1 MRSSARPA
9 DSPKLTRRTVR
20 LRRVPVLTA
29 VAHCDIYCDSHRRAC
44 VHVRM
49 PRVHVHIGSCA
60 TRLFSSL
67 RQCGCVDLLA
77 CSHELCLGSHCR
89 NCMLCISQRRSLTHS
104 GATVVTEITG
114 AHRVVRA
121 LAGASYASP
130 TLSLPPSLS
139 RAMSTNNECAAT
151 TKMADATGAD
161 AAMADVPLYFDPHHF
176 YLSPVLDPLLTDLC
190 SCFQIHAI

>member
-9 DSPKLTRRTVR
+9 DNPKRTRRTVR

-29 VAHCDIYCDSHRRAC
+29 VVHCGIYCDSHRRTC
-44 VHVRM
+44 VRVRM
-49 PRVHVHIGSCA
+49 PRALGHV

-67 RQCGCVDLLA
+67 RQRGCVDLLA
-77 CSHELCLGSHCR
+77 CSHGLCLGSHCR
-89 NCMLCISQRRSLTHS
+89 NCMLCIGRRRSLPHS
-104 GATVVTEITG
+104 GATVVTVITG

-121 LAGASYASP
+121 PAGASYASP

-139 RAMSTNNECAAT
+139 RARSTNNECAAT
-151 TKMADATGAD
+151 TEMADAKGAD

-176 YLSPVLDPLLTDLC
+176 HRSTVLDPSLTDLC

>member
-1 MRSSARPA
+1 
-9 DSPKLTRRTVR
+9 
-20 LRRVPVLTA
+20 
-29 VAHCDIYCDSHRRAC
+29 
-44 VHVRM
+44 
-49 PRVHVHIGSCA
+49 
-60 TRLFSSL
+60 
-67 RQCGCVDLLA
+67 
-77 CSHELCLGSHCR
+77 
-89 NCMLCISQRRSLTHS
+89 MLCISQRRSLTHS

-151 TKMADATGAD
+151 TKMADAKGAD

-176 YLSPVLDPLLTDLC
+176 YLSTVLDPLLTVLC

>member
-1 MRSSARPA
+1 
-9 DSPKLTRRTVR
+9 
-20 LRRVPVLTA
+20 
-29 VAHCDIYCDSHRRAC
+29 
-44 VHVRM
+44 
-49 PRVHVHIGSCA
+49 
-60 TRLFSSL
+60 
-67 RQCGCVDLLA
+67 
-77 CSHELCLGSHCR
+77 
-89 NCMLCISQRRSLTHS
+89 
-104 GATVVTEITG
+104 VTTG

-121 LAGASYASP
+121 LAGASSASP

-151 TKMADATGAD
+151 TKMADAKGAD